1 MATSKN
7 HHAAMVGARVA
18 ELLRVSYPE
27 HRAKLIARQFD
38 VSVPTAERWLAGK
51 LPTSR
56 HLAAMAALWGHR
68 FIEVVFPLAVAAH
81 DRLRDANAERRGA
94 PTWAG
99 DAGRRLMIARV
110 EVSVGRRLR
119 RLPTAAGVVAGW
131 RKSPLRLDA
140 LRSGSSG
147 LA

>member
-7 HHAAMVGARVA
+7 HHALMAGARVA
-18 ELLRVSYPE
+18 ELLRMSYPE

-56 HLAAMAALWGHR
+56 HLAVMAVLWSHR
-68 FIEVVFPLAVAAH
+68 FIEVVFPEAVAAH
-81 DRLRDANAERRGA
+81 DRKRAAGGDELGA

-99 DAGRRLMIARV
+99 DAGRRPMMM
-110 EVSVGRRLR
+110 RLLDHLW
-119 RLPTAAGVVAGW
+119 RLFPTSGHADSAAGW
-131 RKSPLRLDA
+131 RLA
-140 LRSGSSG
+140 L
-147 LA
+147 AV